1 MKKRVAIPLAII
13 IVLVFWMVVFYNIGK
28 NVERKPQGE
37 TVVQADQPEPA
48 MPEVPKTIAAQ
59 DSEPETTSLG
69 PQQIQ
74 NTDHQNLLMMT
85 RISEAPVK
93 NGLGQRIGTRAYI
106 TVSQKV
112 FLENVSLD
120 DVAEF
125 YKSFQGKGYNWVS
138 IICPEGT
145 GLVFPAAGS
154 LASYGKLDNEGRL
167 TEDIHWS
174 IIYDKNMDTFKEF
187 QKP

>member
-13 IVLVFWMVVFYNIGK
+13 IGLIFWMVVFYNIGK
-28 NVERKPQGE
+28 NIDPKAHEEMEAQTVE
-37 TVVQADQPEPA
+37 
-48 MPEVPKTIAAQ
+48 PKTMEEPPNMAIQSSALESSS
-59 DSEPETTSLG
+59 SESDLQNSV
-69 PQQIQ
+69 PQ
-74 NTDHQNLLMMT
+74 NSLLMANL
-85 RISEAPVK
+85 REAPVK
-93 NGLGQRIGTRAYI
+93 NGLGQKIGTRAYI

-112 FLENVSLD
+112 LLENVSFE

-138 IICPEGT
+138 IMCPEGT

-174 IIYDKNMDTFKEF
+174 IIYDNETGTFKEF